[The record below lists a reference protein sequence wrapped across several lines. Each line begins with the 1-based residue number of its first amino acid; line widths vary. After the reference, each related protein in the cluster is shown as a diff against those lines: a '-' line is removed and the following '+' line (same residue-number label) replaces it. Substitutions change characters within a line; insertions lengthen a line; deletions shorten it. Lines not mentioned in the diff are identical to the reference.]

1 MVHIVLVTP
10 RLKALQRFSEALSSN
25 PEVRLDS
32 VISGVE
38 AVEAV
43 RTVVP
48 HLVIIDS
55 NLPDTTPLDL
65 VQKLLMINALVN
77 TAVICPLSDAEF
89 HEVSEGLGI
98 LSRLPVEPGRTE
110 AADLV
115 RKLRMVLEGVA

>member
-1 MVHIVLVTP
+1 MVHIVLVTR

-32 VISGVE
+32 AISGAE

-43 RTVVP
+43 RTVAP

-55 NLPDTTPLDL
+55 DLPGTTPLDL

-77 TAVICPLSDAEF
+77 TAVISPLSDAEF

-115 RKLRMVLEGVA
+115 RKLKMVLEGVA